1 MMKKSFLKEN
11 IFVRK
16 KKKRTLGNVNIL
28 WSVSPI
34 LDTGEIGI
42 RNTAFFLQY

>member
-11 IFVRK
+11 IFVRE
-16 KKKRTLGNVNIL
+16 KRTLGNVNIL

>member
-11 IFVRK
+11 IL
-16 KKKRTLGNVNIL
+16 TLGNVNIL
-28 WSVSPI
+28 SSVSPI